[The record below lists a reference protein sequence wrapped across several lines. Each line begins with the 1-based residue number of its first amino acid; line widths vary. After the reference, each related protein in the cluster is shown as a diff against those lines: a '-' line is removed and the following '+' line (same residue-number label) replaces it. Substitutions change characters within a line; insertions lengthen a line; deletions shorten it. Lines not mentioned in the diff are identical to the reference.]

1 LLCGEPIGEKE
12 RHSSA
17 EHRTGANGEGEFWEA
32 KVGFFHDDRFGAF
45 LKSSNGGMIGF
56 FLRKT
61 QRDRSKRH
69 CCPKQT
75 LAGEFTF

>member
-17 EHRTGANGEGEFWEA
+17 EHGTGANGEGEFWEA

-45 LKSSNGGMIGF
+45 LKSSNG
-56 FLRKT
+56 
-61 QRDRSKRH
+61 
-69 CCPKQT
+69 
-75 LAGEFTF
+75 